1 MVPYRIK
8 SRITKEV
15 WVVLD
20 RFFVDDEVEP
30 PYEKFLIAQSADAND
45 KSQPFAL
52 IPFKKLLEDFDYWG
66 LS

>member
-8 SRITKEV
+8 SRITREV

-30 PYEKFLIAQSADAND
+30 PY
-45 KSQPFAL
+45 
-52 IPFKKLLEDFDYWG
+52 
-66 LS
+66 